1 MIQWLRGKFE
11 AWIKI
16 LVILTI
22 VIDGIAGGILGAILF
37 AVRSY
42 GELAMGVLGF
52 FIGAI
57 VFCLLS
63 LIFCIVFYGFVA
75 TVICL
80 AKSTEAIKDKL
91 YVLDEISSKLNSVG
105 VSKKSSAS
113 SSESKTETFDTVRI
127 NSDGTVC
134 INGKKLAVK
143 DNAPGKYF
151 CPKCYAP
158 VVTTDFSCNNC
169 NASLVAD

>member
-1 MIQWLRGKFE
+1 MIQWLREKFE

-22 VIDGIAGGILGAILF
+22 VIDGVIGGILGAMLF
-37 AVRSY
+37 AGMRH
-42 GELAMGVLGF
+42 GMGFLGF

-57 VFCLLS
+57 VGCLLS
-63 LIFCIVFYGFVA
+63 LVFCIVLYGFIA

-91 YVLDEISSKLNSVG
+91 DSAGAAE
-105 VSKKSSAS
+105 KSSVS
-113 SSESKTETFDTVRI
+113 SSESKTETFEPVRI
-127 NSDGTVC
+127 NPDGTVC

-143 DNAPGKYF
+143 DDAPGKYF
-151 CPKCYAP
+151 CPKCHAP
-158 VVTTDFSCNNC
+158 VVITDFSCNNC
-169 NASLVAD
+169 NANLVAN

>member
-1 MIQWLRGKFE
+1 MIQWLREKFE

-22 VIDGIAGGILGAILF
+22 VIDGIAGGILF
-37 AVRSY
+37 ASMSR
-42 GELAMGVLGF
+42 GGFGRGVFSF
-52 FIGAI
+52 FIGVI
-57 VFCLLS
+57 IFCLLS

-91 YVLDEISSKLNSVG
+91 HVLDEISSKLNSVG
-105 VSKKSSAS
+105 AAEKSSAS